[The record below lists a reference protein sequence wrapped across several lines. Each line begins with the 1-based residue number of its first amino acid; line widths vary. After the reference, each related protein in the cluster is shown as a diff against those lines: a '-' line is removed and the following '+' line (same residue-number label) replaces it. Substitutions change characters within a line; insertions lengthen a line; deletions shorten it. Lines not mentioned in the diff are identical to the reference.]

1 MRYDDQGEAVT
12 ARDRAARAKGLF
24 AEVRRVLRVNRYSKR
39 TEAAYL
45 GWIRRFVKDNGR
57 RSPRDLGAVEV
68 EHFLS
73 RLAQERQVAAGTQNQ
88 ALAALLFLYR
98 RVLLVDL
105 PWLDS
110 VVRAKRPQR
119 VPTVLS
125 SAEVTR
131 LLVFVEGDTGL
142 VVRLLYGSGL
152 RIMEAARL
160 RIKDIDFGRREITV
174 RDGKGAKDRRVPLPD
189 RVTGELRLQVERS
202 LAVHAHDVA
211 LGAGRVWL
219 PHALDRKY
227 RQAACEPGW
236 QYVFPARELS
246 FDQREHVQRRHHI
259 DPDRV
264 QRAVK
269 RAARQA
275 EIMKHVTCHTL
286 RHSFATHLLES
297 GADIRTVQELL
308 GHADVSTTQI
318 YTHVLNRGAGGVV
331 SPLDRGTREDAA
343 EYVVASPGRAPGSAS
358 GTARETLHAPPGSVA
373 GTQPR
378 ALRVAFK
385 MRM

>member
-1 MRYDDQGEAVT
+1 MRYGNEDEAVT
-12 ARDRAARAKGLF
+12 GSGAQAKVKGLF
-24 AEVRRVLRVNRYSKR
+24 AEVRRILRLNHYSKR
-39 TEAAYL
+39 TETAYL
-45 GWIRRFVKDNGR
+45 GWIRRFVEENGR
-57 RSPRDLGAVEV
+57 RSPRELGGAEV
-68 EHFLS
+68 ESFLS

-98 RVLLVDL
+98 RVLQLEL

-119 VPTVLS
+119 VPTVLTG
-125 SAEVTR
+125 AEVTR
-131 LLVFVEGDTGL
+131 LLVYVDGDAGL

-160 RIKDIDFGRREITV
+160 RVKDVDFGRREITV

-189 RVTGELRLQVERS
+189 QIAGELRLQVERA
-202 LAVHAHDVA
+202 LAVHAHDLA
-211 LGAGRVWL
+211 AGAGRVWL

-227 RQAACEPGW
+227 RQAACEPAW
-236 QYVFPARELS
+236 QYIFPARELA
-246 FDQREHVQRRHHI
+246 FDAREQVRRRHHI

-264 QRAVK
+264 QRMVK

-275 EIMKHVTCHTL
+275 EILKPVTCHTL
-286 RHSFATHLLES
+286 RHSFATHLLEA

-308 GHADVSTTQI
+308 GHSDVSTTQI

-331 SPLDRGTREDAA
+331 SPLDRGVREEGGEYDALASA
-343 EYVVASPGRAPGSAS
+343 EAGGVKSECSGVAALVEAIGAE
-358 GTARETLHAPPGSVA
+358 ARITELVA
-373 GTQPR
+373 G
-378 ALRVAFK
+378 
-385 MRM
+385 